1 MMIIQKI
8 QIDILYYVWPT
19 RVIWW
24 QGRVRR
30 AQDTDVDE
38 TGKEY
43 ERKKGRDKGTNGIKK
58 IKVWD

>member
-1 MMIIQKI
+1 
-8 QIDILYYVWPT
+8 
-19 RVIWW
+19 VIWW